1 MRSADDADELRGRL
15 EDGVVAELGGAV
27 GGGLAPDSSG
37 SAMLPGVDCW
47 TLLLCCSA
55 IWCGAAL
62 PLLLLEL
69 LPYLSIRTAVY
80 IYILVELQLPT
91 FTKYI
96 HVVRYTAMYNAY
108 RHAAATNEIAL
119 SETHMDPWHRCHRLG
134 WTSACC
140 STADHPVASFHTEIA
155 YILGGFCREK
165 RSIVA

>member
-62 PLLLLEL
+62 PRSAAAGAATVLE
-69 LPYLSIRTAVY
+69 YTYGSIY
-80 IYILVELQLPT
+80 IYT
-91 FTKYI
+91 S
-96 HVVRYTAMYNAY
+96 R
-108 RHAAATNEIAL
+108 AAAPDI
-119 SETHMDPWHRCHRLG
+119 H
-134 WTSACC
+134 
-140 STADHPVASFHTEIA
+140 
-155 YILGGFCREK
+155 
-165 RSIVA
+165 